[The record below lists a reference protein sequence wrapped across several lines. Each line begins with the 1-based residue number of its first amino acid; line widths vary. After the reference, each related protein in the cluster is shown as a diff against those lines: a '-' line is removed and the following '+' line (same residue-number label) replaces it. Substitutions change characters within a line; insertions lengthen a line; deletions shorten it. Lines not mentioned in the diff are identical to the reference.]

1 MANFILL
8 LAILSATAS
17 FVAFNANVAGLNWGS
32 EICSAASPLCLYP
45 QQLAFAAAG
54 LAALWIMIK
63 FVSAVRD

>member
-17 FVAFNANVAGLNWGS
+17 FVAFNANVAGSNWGN
-32 EICSAASPLCLYP
+32 EICSAASPLCHYP

-63 FVSAVRD
+63 FVSAVRN